1 MCVRKEEG
9 GEGGG
14 RALPWKGND
23 LLMERS
29 GLYILAIISRRKVV
43 TRFSRIVADRSR
55 SVYRAMHVNRKTM
68 LYNIKFGGRR
78 DHAYLYSNNFRLKVH
93 QF

>member
-1 MCVRKEEG
+1 MCVRREEG

-55 SVYRAMHVNRKTM
+55 SVYRAMHVNKKKCCIILNLVDVVIM
-68 LYNIKFGGRR
+68 PIYIPIISG
-78 DHAYLYSNNFRLKVH
+78 
-93 QF
+93 